1 MEAGAEKSKIGQ
13 RWCLMLRIASIAAFA
28 LLLTFPDVSH
38 VLQQSRPPDAGQ
50 QPIPASET
58 IPVLPSFGQAPPG
71 QPTGQPTDQ
80 TSSPQVKPAPGA
92 SAGPLTGQSRLLI
105 IRYVSGEFAHMTT
118 SLPAGKKGFHFK
130 AGEPLDRAAL
140 QKEIR
145 LNGAVLNAGDN
156 VQITRITFGS
166 QDMKVDI
173 NGGPKG
179 SQSWRNRIQ
188 LSTDDGEPETTTTPI
203 NQGPVAEQPTFGATV
218 TLDFGRPLPNMTAD
232 DLKSYLSVIFDF
244 SKQRSAA
251 TTWAA
256 TLPPKV
262 REAVEQKRAEVGMDP
277 DEVLAAMGR
286 PDRKVREQEQDGTDT
301 EDWIYGHPP
310 TKTVF
315 VTFAGDKVVK
325 VSQYPE

>member
-1 MEAGAEKSKIGQ
+1 
-13 RWCLMLRIASIAAFA
+13 MLRIACITVSAA
-28 LLLTFPDVSH
+28 LLTFPDVSH
-38 VLQQSRPPDAGQ
+38 VLQQSRPPDNGQ
-50 QPIPASET
+50 QTIPASET
-58 IPVLPSFGQAPPG
+58 IPVLPSFGQAPADQPPG
-71 QPTGQPTDQ
+71 Q
-80 TSSPQVKPAPGA
+80 QVKPAPSA
-92 SAGPLTGQSRLLI
+92 SAGPLTEQSRLLI
-105 IRYVSGEFAHMTT
+105 IRYVSGEFAHMVT
-118 SLPAGKKGFHFK
+118 SVPAGKKGFRFK
-130 AGEPLDRAAL
+130 AGEPLDRAEL

-156 VQITRITFGS
+156 VQITRITFGG

-179 SQSWRNRIQ
+179 SQSWRNRIK
-188 LSTDDGEPETTTTPI
+188 LTTDDGAPATTTTPI
-203 NQGPVAEQPTFGATV
+203 NQDPVAALPTFGATV

-232 DLKSYLSVIFDF
+232 DLKDYLSLIFDF

-262 REAVEQKRAEVGMDP
+262 REAVEQKRAEVGMDE